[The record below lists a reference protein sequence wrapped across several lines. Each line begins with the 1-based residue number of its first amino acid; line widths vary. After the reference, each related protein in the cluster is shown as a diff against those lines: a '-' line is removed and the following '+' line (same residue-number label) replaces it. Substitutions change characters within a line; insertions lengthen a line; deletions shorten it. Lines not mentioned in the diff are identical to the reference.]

1 MGTVNRQDDEA
12 RPLEKVAG
20 RAGLVARKGR
30 FAQGR
35 LDPDRADSEVT
46 TLFTAGD
53 HANRGPAAQGPAARS
68 ALAEL
73 VGQASILAKAIE
85 HGDAVSRETVSRHSP
100 CDCTNHSNSC
110 QLLLTPEQVAE
121 ALAIGRTRVYELMA
135 SGALPSI
142 RLGRSRRVARHA
154 LSRYV
159 DDLCATGDT

>member
-1 MGTVNRQDDEA
+1 MRKVSGQNDEA
-12 RPLEKVAG
+12 RLLERVAAGGIGPG
-20 RAGLVARKGR
+20 RRLARNR
-30 FAQGR
+30 GR
-35 LDPDRADSEVT
+35 LDPNGADFEVSALVTADNRVDRGGTSRRPV
-46 TLFTAGD
+46 
-53 HANRGPAAQGPAARS
+53 ARV

-73 VGQASILAKAIE
+73 VRQASILARAIE
-85 HGDAVSRETVSRHSP
+85 DAATVSGETVVPQRP
-100 CDCTNHSNSC
+100 CDYANGSNAG

-159 DDLCATGDT
+159 DKLCATADI